1 MTPAVR
7 DETPADVAAIRA
19 VNEAAFGGAQEA
31 DLVDALRRD
40 GDLVLS
46 LVADADNI
54 VAGHVAFSRMQVGG
68 EGASVPAVALAPVA
82 VLPAQ
87 QRRGIGTALI
97 GEGLRRLGQSGETL
111 VFVLGEPAYYG
122 RFGFATA
129 PAARFDTPYPGPY
142 FQSLALSPRAPSSGT
157 VRYARAFAALS

>member
-1 MTPAVR
+1 MTPAIR
-7 DETPADVAAIRA
+7 DETRADVAAIRA
-19 VNEAAFGGAQEA
+19 VNEAAFAGAQEA

-46 LVADADNI
+46 LVADAGDA
-54 VAGHVAFSRMQVGG
+54 VVGHVAFSRMQIDG
-68 EGASVPAVALAPVA
+68 EGTSAPAIALAPVA
-82 VLPAQ
+82 VLPTQ
-87 QRRGIGTALI
+87 QRRGIGTTLI
-97 GEGLRRLGQSGETL
+97 GDGLRRLRQSGETL

-122 RFGFATA
+122 RFGFA
-129 PAARFDTPYPGPY
+129 AARFDTPYPGPY